1 MMRLPSTFKKKKYL
15 NKITY
20 LDGIKF
26 DSKMEARRFA
36 DLQFLERAGKIRD
49 LQRQVRYPLHG
60 KNGGLIAT
68 YTVDYTYYDGARFVA
83 EDLKGVVTQ
92 QFRLR
97 QKLFNDNY
105 PEIEL
110 RINSKLRKKK
120 KQTMSKAIR
129 GLP

>member
-1 MMRLPSTFKKKKYL
+1 MTNFTWGNPAKKYR

-20 LDGIKF
+20 LDGVKF
-26 DSKMEARRFA
+26 DSRVEARRFA
-36 DLQFLERAGKIRD
+36 DLQLLEKAGKIRD

-68 YTVDYTYYDGARFVA
+68 YTVDYTYYEGARFVA

-97 QKLFNDNY
+97 QKLFEDNY

-120 KQTMSKAIR
+120 KRTMPKPIER
-129 GLP
+129 LP